1 VVLADE
7 IDRYPAS
14 AGIEG
19 DPLALS
25 HKRANNFWNRRK
37 LSGSTPTVAGISRI
51 EAAWELSDKRRFYV
65 PCPGCNLH
73 QVLTWDQVGGKRM
86 KPASICIRPPI
97 TSAPNAAIPGTTS
110 SDGPRSSRESGA
122 RLRRSTAS
130 PGFHIWEAYSPWV
143 KLAETVKGFLDAKD
157 HPEALKVWTNT
168 TLGETWAERG
178 EAPDWQRLYERRRQE
193 LRLGDVPEWVGVLT
207 AGADVQRNR
216 IEVDVWGWGDGMQS
230 ALIDHQVFH
239 GDPAAEAVWAE
250 LDEYLGAR
258 VAGGRKATPA
268 YRAHGDR
275 YRRRLLDNQRLFVG
289 STPPAHGH
297 GGKGD
302 RPL

>member
-1 VVLADE
+1 
-7 IDRYPAS
+7 
-14 AGIEG
+14 
-19 DPLALS
+19 
-25 HKRANNFWNRRK
+25 
-37 LSGSTPTVAGISRI
+37 VAGISRI
-51 EAAWELSDKRRFYV
+51 EAAWEISDKRRFYV
-65 PCPGCNLH
+65 PCPACNLH
-73 QVLTWDQVGGKRM
+73 QVLTWDQVRWNKDEAGAHLYQTAYYLCPECGHPWDDPERWAAVKQGEWR
-86 KPASICIRPPI
+86 A
-97 TSAPNAAIPGTTS
+97 TAPFHGIA
-110 SDGPRSSRESGA
+110 
-122 RLRRSTAS
+122 
-130 PGFHIWEAYSPWV
+130 GFHIWEAYSPWV
-143 KLAETVKGFLDAKD
+143 KLAETVKAFLDAKD

-275 YRRRLLDNQRLFVG
+275 HRRRLLDNQRLFVG